1 MNRARKFSGRRSAVR
16 SILLCGLS
24 LSTIATAAV
33 AQEEAAE
40 DEIVVTGSRI
50 RQNPLD
56 ANRPVLNV
64 DSEAI
69 ERSGLS
75 GIGEILQRIPGSGG
89 GLNNKV
95 NSSGNFGNPPD
106 GGGVGAGSSEIDL
119 RFLGS
124 RRVLVLVD
132 GLRWVNGS
140 SASGVPGATDLNT
153 IPSSIID
160 RIEVL
165 QDGASPIYGSDAIAG
180 VVNIITKRKQ
190 EGFAASAQLGAFDET
205 DGETQQYELSFGA
218 SNDRTDIFFA
228 AQYVHQNSV
237 SSGDRDISDFPEPT
251 LDECFVTCSSATPRG
266 RFIFTDPNTLQ
277 DLSITLNENFV
288 FNGTN
293 PVYDP
298 LNPTGADFEQFT
310 TADRFNFAPF
320 NFLQIPSERF
330 GFFTQVTHQ
339 VTDNINFRGKAV
351 FNTRNSTNQAA
362 PIPLFIGP
370 DSGNGNRLDTVSV
383 DVTNPFNP
391 FGFSLTPANTSFIA
405 RRLVEAGPRNFQQ
418 NVDTFY
424 ASGTFDG
431 SVNVAGREIYWDLNA
446 LWSQNE
452 ANQIAR
458 GIVNSARLEQALG
471 PIANCTGS
479 CVPFNFFGGP
489 GSITQAQ
496 LDFVTF
502 NQQDSSQQE
511 LWDFSAN
518 FSTDLFDLPAG
529 AVGLAGGYEHRDQS
543 GEFNPDPIVAAGDSA
558 DIPAQPTAGSFNVE
572 ELYGEMVAPLLADMP
587 FVKILEGNFA
597 IRYSDYSTGV
607 SSTTVK
613 YGGRWKPSDDLTI
626 RGGFTEGFRAA
637 TIGELFGTATRF
649 DATLEDPCSDI
660 LGLFGGPVAPANIQ
674 ANCIALGVPADGS
687 FQQTNAQ
694 ISTLTGGNPALKP
707 ENSDGWNVGFTYAP
721 AWLEDYNVVV
731 ELNYYSIEID
741 GAIQALDA
749 QLQLDSC
756 AATLDPTLCGSI
768 GRSASGTIVSFS
780 NQLTNIGRIK
790 TRGID
795 WRLAYEFDAGS
806 LGVFNVDSLSTYLIE
821 YTEAN
826 PTSTGFIFTS
836 REGTVRGSPTFSFP
850 DLKSTTTVSWTLGD
864 FRVQSVGRYI
874 SSLDEVCGDQAAL
887 PADVGCTR
895 PADDINDLGS
905 RFYLDLAASYTPPW
919 LDKRTE
925 LTIGVNN
932 ILDTDPPNCFSCQ
945 LNGFDPNTYDVPG
958 QFGYVRLTWRP

>member
-1 MNRARKFSGRRSAVR
+1 MKQARPRSVRRLAVR
-16 SILLCGLS
+16 AALLGGLS
-24 LSTIATAAV
+24 LTAFATAAV
-33 AQEEAAE
+33 AQDETE

-56 ANRPVLNV
+56 ASRPVLNIG
-64 DSEAI
+64 SEDI
-69 ERSGLS
+69 ERTGISN
-75 GIGEILQRIPGSGG
+75 IGEILQRIPGSGG
-89 GLNNKV
+89 GLNSKV

-106 GGGVGAGSSEIDL
+106 GGGVGAGASEIDL
-119 RFLGS
+119 RFLSS

-153 IPSSIID
+153 IPTSIID
-160 RIEVL
+160 RVELL

-180 VVNIITKRKQ
+180 VVNIITKRSQ
-190 EGFAASAQLGAFDET
+190 EGFAASAQLGAFDKT
-205 DGETQQYELSFGA
+205 DGETQQYDISFGA
-218 SNDRTDIFFA
+218 GNDRTQIFFA
-228 AQYVHQNSV
+228 AQYVHQNGV
-237 SSGDRDISDFPEPT
+237 SSADRDISDFPEPT

-266 RFIFTDPNTLQ
+266 RFLFTDPNTLQ
-277 DLSITLNENFV
+277 ALNITLNENFV
-288 FNGTN
+288 FSGAN

-298 LNPTGADFEQFT
+298 LNPTGADFEPFT

-330 GFFTQVTHQ
+330 GFFTQVTHE
-339 VTDNINFRGKAV
+339 VTDNINFRAKAAY
-351 FNTRNSTNQAA
+351 NTRNSTNQAA

-370 DSGNGNRLDTVSV
+370 EAGNGNRLDNISV

-391 FGFSLTPANTSFIA
+391 FGFSLTPANTVFLA
-405 RRLVEAGPRNFQQ
+405 RRFLEAGPRNFQQ

-424 ASGTFDG
+424 ASATLDG
-431 SVNVAGREIYWDLNA
+431 SFNVGGREVFWDVNS

-471 PIANCTGS
+471 PVANCTGS

-489 GSITQAQ
+489 GSITQDQ
-496 LDFVTF
+496 VNFVTF

-511 LWDFSAN
+511 LWDLSFN
-518 FSTDLFDLPAG
+518 LSTTLFDLPAG
-529 AVGLAGGYEHRDQS
+529 GVGIAAGFEHRDQS
-543 GEFNPDPIVAAGDSA
+543 GSFNPDPIVAAGDSA
-558 DIPAQPTAGSFNVE
+558 DIPAQPTSGAFNVE
-572 ELYGEMVAPLLADMP
+572 EIYAETVVPLLADLP
-587 FVKILEGNFA
+587 LVKILEGNFA

-607 SSTTVK
+607 SATTIK
-613 YGGRWKPSDDLTI
+613 YGGRWKPFDDLTL

-637 TIGELFGTATRF
+637 SIGELFGTATRF
-649 DATLEDPCSDI
+649 DATLEDPCSDF
-660 LGLFGGPVAPANIQ
+660 LGLFGGPVASPALQ
-674 ANCIALGVPADGS
+674 ANCISLGVPADGS
-687 FQQTNAQ
+687 YEQTNPQ
-694 ISTLTGGNPALKP
+694 ISTLTGGNPGLAP
-707 ENSDGWNVGFTYAP
+707 ETSKGWNVGFTYAP
-721 AWLEDYNVVV
+721 AWLEAFNAVY
-731 ELNYYSIEID
+731 EFNYYRINID

-756 AATLDPTLCGSI
+756 AATLDPTLCASI
-768 GRSASGTIVSFS
+768 GRAASGTIISFS
-780 NQLTNIGRIK
+780 NQLTNIGRIE
-790 TRGID
+790 TSGLD
-795 WRLAYEFDAGS
+795 WSVGFAVDAGS
-806 LGVFNVDSLSTYLIE
+806 AGRFTFQSLSNYLLD

-826 PTSTGFIFTS
+826 PTSTGFIVTS

-850 DLKSTTTVSWTLGD
+850 EFKSTATLAWTLGD
-864 FRVQSVGRYI
+864 FRLQGVGRYI
-874 SSLDEVCGDQAAL
+874 SSLTETCGDQAAL
-887 PADVGCTR
+887 PADVGCSR
-895 PADDINDLGS
+895 PADDINDLGA
-905 RFYLDLAASYTPPW
+905 RFYLDLAASYTLPW

-925 LTIGVNN
+925 FTIGVNN